1 MITPVSKESLPT
13 PRFIP
18 PVNRTEAEA
27 EMLATQERGG
37 ANIATVSHDTTPFAK
52 PTTLADLG
60 LTRGQTQRDQ

>member
-1 MITPVSKESLPT
+1 M
-13 PRFIP
+13 
-18 PVNRTEAEA
+18 NRTEAEA